1 MNKLLDFF
9 IRAEHKVYI
18 TIKRMRLKNKT
29 MTVFANNCN
38 AGFILHDLGLPF
50 NTPTINTGFYP
61 EQYFKFLS
69 DPQKY
74 LSSEIEETHLMDGP
88 FWVGKLNDIT
98 MRIGHYRSFEEAQE
112 AWKRRSKRVNLD
124 NVYILM
130 TDKDG
135 CTYEHIKQFD
145 ELPYK
150 NKVIFTHKEYKEF
163 ASAYYIPGFEDKD
176 EVGVLSDWKPQLLR
190 RRWLDDFDYVSFFNQ
205 NKDH

>member
-1 MNKLLDFF
+1 MNKILEFLV
-9 IRAEHKVYI
+9 RAEHKIYI

-38 AGFILHDLGLPF
+38 GGFMLHDLGCPF

-61 EQYFKFLS
+61 DQYFKFLNN
-69 DPQKY
+69 PEKY
-74 LSSEIEETHLMDGP
+74 LSAELEDTQLMDGK
-88 FWVGKLNDIT
+88 FWVGKLDDIT
-98 MRIGHYRSFEEAQE
+98 IRVGHYRSFSEAQE
-112 AWKRRSKRVNLD
+112 AWKRRAKRVKLD
-124 NVYILM
+124 NVYIVM

-150 NKVIFTHKEYKEF
+150 NKVIFTHVKYPEF

-176 EVGVLSDWKPQLLR
+176 EVGILSDWKPQLLK
-190 RRWLDDFDYVSFFNQ
+190 RRWLDDFDYVSFFN
-205 NKDH
+205 NKGDN

>member
-1 MNKLLDFF
+1 MNKVLDFF
-9 IRAEHKVYI
+9 VRAEHKIYI

-38 AGFILHDLGLPF
+38 GGIILHDLGCPF

-61 EQYFKFLS
+61 DHYFKFLS
-69 DPQKY
+69 DPEKY
-74 LSSEIEETHLMDGP
+74 LSAEIEETGMMDGT
-88 FWVGKLNDIT
+88 FWFGKLKDINI
-98 MRIGHYRSFEEAQE
+98 RIAHYKSFAEAQE
-112 AWKRRSKRVNLD
+112 AWKRRRNRVDLN
-124 NVYILM
+124 NVYIFM

-150 NKVIFTHKEYKEF
+150 HKVIFTHKEYPEF
-163 ASAYYIPGFEDKD
+163 ASAYYIPGFEDQG
-176 EVGVLSDWKPQLLR
+176 EVGILSDWKPQLLR

-205 NKDH
+205 RNN